1 MRHYFAW
8 LGSKRAAKRGVA
20 EPACL
25 LDKAAHAKLPV
36 PAGGVLLHRFF
47 ELALAE
53 ESIKEDDEKITA
65 VSSQALHHL
74 LYDVARF
81 PKLEESVAIRPLL
94 GNQFG
99 SVQQPVQML
108 NLEVLANSLCEAWQ
122 QQSGQRDL
130 LIMTLPK
137 TVVMGTAV
145 SLPNSQTDQISIA
158 EETLDLPCL
167 ARWQRPDG
175 SLPPYAQRLQ
185 MLLRGLRRTFGN
197 SGWEIE
203 WRDDSRICW
212 LWQLAPII

>member
-53 ESIKEDDEKITA
+53 GAIKQEDEKITA
-65 VSSQALHHL
+65 VSPQILHQL
-74 LYDVARF
+74 LYGVARF

-99 SVQQPVQML
+99 STQQPIQML
-108 NLEVLANSLCEAWQ
+108 NSKVLADSLYEGWQ
-122 QQSGQRDL
+122 QQTEQRDL

-137 TVVMGTAV
+137 TVMMGTAV
-145 SLPNSQTDQISIA
+145 SPPLSQTDQITT
-158 EETLDLPCL
+158 EVETFGMPCL
-167 ARWQRPDG
+167 VRWQRPDG

-185 MLLRGLRRTFGN
+185 MLLRGIRRTFGDV
-197 SGWEIE
+197 GWEIE
-203 WRDDSRICW
+203 WRDDGEICW
-212 LWQLAPII
+212 LWQLKQA